1 MVLALATLA
10 KRGIAFRATLAG
22 SGDHRYQWLTDQIR
36 NATAEAGL
44 LDVIEFP
51 GWIAD
56 LPNLCSNAAIGVQ
69 TSVTEGLSMALLE
82 QAMAGL
88 AIVAT
93 DVGDTRAVIEHERTG
108 LLIPPGDTPAL
119 TAALERLLTD
129 EPLRRR
135 LGDAARARV
144 LEKHSLAAMASQAA
158 REWSPQ
164 RDESP

>member
-1 MVLALATLA
+1 MQRESIPA
-10 KRGIAFRATLAG
+10 
-22 SGDHRYQWLTDQIR
+22 
-36 NATAEAGL
+36 
-44 LDVIEFP
+44 
-51 GWIAD
+51 
-56 LPNLCSNAAIGVQ
+56 
-69 TSVTEGLSMALLE
+69 
-82 QAMAGL
+82 L